1 MTRASDREVLSAW
14 NEVYSRASGLVCRS
28 LPTSLYLFNTRFP
41 PAYTLSVKEGHAM
54 KRALAILVMSLAF
67 CLGLSSNLYAEMA
80 KEGTVEYLAA
90 TSSTAKV
97 LTMGKE
103 HLQINFE
110 GFGVVVNAPPEF
122 PLHRASY
129 HIIGGGHVINGAAKY
144 TGFIVWTRL
153 NGEKIYGT
161 YESSGPM
168 KGERTGTIAF
178 VGGDGSTK
186 GIQGGIDITVQGV
199 HPAAK
204 GTSQSISKAKAHWKI
219 P

>member
-1 MTRASDREVLSAW
+1 
-14 NEVYSRASGLVCRS
+14 
-28 LPTSLYLFNTRFP
+28 
-41 PAYTLSVKEGHAM
+41 M
-54 KRALAILVMSLAF
+54 KRATAILVMSLAF

-80 KEGTVEYLAA
+80 KEGTAEYLAA
-90 TSSTAKV
+90 TCSTAKV
-97 LTMGKE
+97 LTMEKE

-110 GFGVVVNAPPEF
+110 GFGVIVNAPPEF

-129 HIIGGGHVINGAAKY
+129 QIIGGGHVIKGAAKF
-144 TGFIVWTRL
+144 TSFIVWTRL

-161 YESSGPM
+161 IESSGPM
-168 KGERTGTIAF
+168 KGERKGTITF
-178 VGGDGSTK
+178 VGGEGSCK
-186 GIQGGIDITVQGV
+186 GIQGGIDFTIQSV